1 MLFLHYTQEREVRHM
16 YKYQIKRLLKKH
28 FPLLLIIILLAAAG
42 KIFAINISKN
52 IDDLSQQSQNI
63 LDSYVRKTISYSS
76 DERLSFISE
85 EAQNDAEK
93 FSAVKSPSQ
102 EQIDYYSTKSNA
114 HNAYRNSLVYNA
126 YTLLGVQKYAKT
138 GEGLV
143 DTAIPENF
151 SKTKNVYLNINE
163 PKVVNESH
171 FKKFISLQSYNLVPV
186 FVLLL
191 IGVFVADSYEK
202 RVDLQAKISKNS
214 KTFFKSQEIVLS
226 IFIFII
232 LIANT
237 LCDMI
242 ISGLLSH
249 SYELSAPIQSISDYV
264 FLPKNLNLLQ
274 TILLLFLFE
283 TAGAFVC
290 YHVFIIAAQIMR
302 SVKSYMI
309 FGFTLIV
316 LSTLIP
322 AFFPDSA
329 VYAHI
334 GITDKRSV
342 LSGIQ
347 YLPNLKSSNIPL
359 ILIIYF
365 LVLLGLCTRR
375 FCKYHEKKN

>member
-1 MLFLHYTQEREVRHM
+1 M
-16 YKYQIKRLLKKH
+16 YKYQIKRLLKNH
-28 FPLLLIIILLAAAG
+28 FPLLLIIIFLAAAG

-102 EQIDYYSTKSNA
+102 EQIDDYSTKSNA

-186 FVLLL
+186 SCF
-191 IGVFVADSYEK
+191 Y
-202 RVDLQAKISKNS
+202 
-214 KTFFKSQEIVLS
+214 
-226 IFIFII
+226 
-232 LIANT
+232 
-237 LCDMI
+237 
-242 ISGLLSH
+242 
-249 SYELSAPIQSISDYV
+249 
-264 FLPKNLNLLQ
+264 
-274 TILLLFLFE
+274 
-283 TAGAFVC
+283 
-290 YHVFIIAAQIMR
+290 
-302 SVKSYMI
+302 
-309 FGFTLIV
+309 
-316 LSTLIP
+316 
-322 AFFPDSA
+322 
-329 VYAHI
+329 
-334 GITDKRSV
+334 
-342 LSGIQ
+342 
-347 YLPNLKSSNIPL
+347 
-359 ILIIYF
+359 
-365 LVLLGLCTRR
+365 
-375 FCKYHEKKN
+375 